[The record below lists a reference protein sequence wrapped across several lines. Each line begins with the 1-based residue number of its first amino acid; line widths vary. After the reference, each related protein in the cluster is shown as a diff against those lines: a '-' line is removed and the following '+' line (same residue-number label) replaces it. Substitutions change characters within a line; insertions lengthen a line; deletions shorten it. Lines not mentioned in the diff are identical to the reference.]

1 MKKSILVVLAV
12 FVQFTIVAQD
22 YKFGKV
28 SKEELEEE
36 FYPLDS
42 TADAAYLYRRQYTH
56 YEYDESNDRFRVVK
70 EVHNRIKIYS
80 EEGFE
85 KATEMFYYYTPESGE
100 NEKFSYLKAYTF
112 NLEEGKVT
120 KDKLS
125 KKNIF
130 NERKNESWTVRKITL
145 PNIKVGSVLD
155 IEYRISSP
163 YYSKLD
169 DLEFQFNIPVKKL
182 DYNIVIP
189 EFYKFKTLSK
199 GYLSIA
205 PKTSQKSSSFTYTT
219 KYRSS
224 GGLTTN
230 GGTTFDNTKVNFLSN
245 ILDFTATDIPAL
257 KDDEPFVSY
266 IDNYRGGLKFELK
279 EIDFF
284 KLGGS
289 SKSYSIDWTDV
300 SKAIFK
306 SEAFGGELEK
316 TSYYKNDL
324 NKILAN
330 SATDFDKI
338 ASIFQ
343 FVKTKIKWNGRYGK
357 FTQKGVK
364 KAYKENTGNVADINL
379 MLTSMLRSAGL
390 NANPVLVSSR
400 DNGIPLF
407 PTLDGF
413 NYVVSAV
420 TFTDGTYLLL
430 DATEL
435 YSLPNILPVRA
446 LNWNGRM
453 VKSDGSSNWLKLS
466 SSKPANTENIVMLSI
481 TDDLMVEGMIRT
493 KFENISALNFRSS
506 YNHIKE
512 ENLRTKYEENNNL
525 EVDDFKLDNKLD
537 LSKPVLRTVKFVSED
552 LIEEIGNKI
561 YIEPSVFLTKR
572 INPFKLEER
581 KFPIDFYTA
590 WKELNRVSI
599 KIPEG
604 YTVEKIPEPIAMV
617 LPDDLGVFKYK
628 ISKVGNSLKTFSVI
642 EFNKSIIPAQYYV
655 SLKDFYGKM
664 VQKLTEKVVLVK
676 I

>member
-1 MKKSILVVLAV
+1 MKKSILVVLV
-12 FVQFTIVAQD
+12 IFLQLSLVAQD

-42 TADAAYLYRRQYTH
+42 TADAAYLYRKQYTH
-56 YEYDESNDRFRVVK
+56 YEYDESNDRFNVVK

-112 NLEEGKVT
+112 NLEDGKIT

-125 KKNIF
+125 KKSIF
-130 NERKNESWTVRKITL
+130 NERKNERWTVRKITL

-155 IEYRISSP
+155 IQYRISSP

-189 EFYKFKTLSK
+189 EFYKFKSMSK
-199 GYLSIA
+199 GYFSVT
-205 PKTSQKSSSFTYTT
+205 PKISQKSSSFSYTT

-224 GGLTTN
+224 GGLNTN
-230 GGTTFDNTKVNFLSN
+230 GGTVFDNTKIDFLSN
-245 ILDFTATDIPAL
+245 ILDFSATDIPAL

-279 EIDFF
+279 ELDFF
-284 KLGGS
+284 KLGGT

-306 SEAFGGELEK
+306 SDAFGGELEK
-316 TSYYKNDL
+316 TSYYKNDV
-324 NKILAN
+324 NTILAN
-330 SATDFDKI
+330 AATDLDKI

-343 FVKTKIKWNGRYGK
+343 FVKTKIKWNGDYGK

-364 KAYKENTGNVADINL
+364 KAYKEKTGNVAEINL
-379 MLTSMLRSAGL
+379 MLTSMLRFAGL
-390 NANPVLVSSR
+390 DANPVLVSSR
-400 DNGIPLF
+400 NNGIPIF

-420 TFTDGTYLLL
+420 TFSDGTYLLL

-435 YSLPNILPVRA
+435 YSLPNILPLRA

-453 VKSDGSSNWLKLS
+453 VRKDGSSSWVKLS
-466 SSKPANTENIVMLSI
+466 SGKPASKENIMMLKI

-493 KFENISALNFRSS
+493 KFENINALNFRSD

-512 ENLRTKYEENNNL
+512 ESLRTKYEEENNI
-525 EVDDFKLDNKLD
+525 EIDDFSLNNKQELN
-537 LSKPVLRTVKFVSED
+537 KPVLRTIKFVSED

-561 YIEPSVFLTKR
+561 YIEPSLFLTTR
-572 INPFKLEER
+572 TNPFKLEER
-581 KFPIDFYTA
+581 KFPIDFFTA
-590 WKELNRVSI
+590 WKVLNRVSMDV
-599 KIPEG
+599 PEG
-604 YTVEKIPEPIAMV
+604 YIVEKIPEPMAMV
-617 LPDDLGVFKYK
+617 LPDNLGTFKYK
-628 ISKVGNSLKTFSVI
+628 ITQVGNKLKTFSVL
-642 EFNKSIIPAQYYV
+642 EFNKAIIPAQYYV
-655 SLKDFYGKM
+655 YLKDFYGKM
-664 VQKLTEKVVLVK
+664 VQKETEKIVLVK
-676 I
+676 Q